1 MKKLNCGVIG
11 CGRIGC
17 GFDDNHSNLI
27 KTHAGSYFKNSQT
40 NLVALCDMDKKKLE
54 KYAKKYKISK
64 TYTSTKEL
72 FKNEKLDCVS
82 ICTLVSTHLKI
93 VEEAANSGVKGIF
106 LEKPISNSMN
116 DAKKIIEICKKN
128 KIKLQIDHQRRF
140 HPLYPKIKKIL
151 EKGEIGKIQIINVFY
166 GAGIANTGSHMFD
179 LLRMLF
185 GEIKNIKSEFTPNKS
200 QNQKDPNLDMKIKFS
215 NSVICKIN
223 SLDYSNYAKF
233 DLDIYGMKGVIK
245 IDLIKNEAKI
255 SKISKI
261 SNVYKIL
268 EKEII
273 IKENI
278 SETPIQ
284 IGLKDLVNSIKLNQ
298 EILSDGNEGLKS
310 LEAIIA
316 SKISLN
322 QKKEI
327 KLPLHNNNLKIN
339 SR

>member
-1 MKKLNCGVIG
+1 
-11 CGRIGC
+11 
-17 GFDDNHSNLI
+17 
-27 KTHAGSYFKNSQT
+27 
-40 NLVALCDMDKKKLE
+40 
-54 KYAKKYKISK
+54 
-64 TYTSTKEL
+64 
-72 FKNEKLDCVS
+72 
-82 ICTLVSTHLKI
+82 
-93 VEEAANSGVKGIF
+93 
-106 LEKPISNSMN
+106 
-116 DAKKIIEICKKN
+116 
-128 KIKLQIDHQRRF
+128 
-140 HPLYPKIKKIL
+140 
-151 EKGEIGKIQIINVFY
+151 
-166 GAGIANTGSHMFD
+166 
-179 LLRMLF
+179 
-185 GEIKNIKSEFTPNKS
+185 
-200 QNQKDPNLDMKIKFS
+200 
-215 NSVICKIN
+215 
-223 SLDYSNYAKF
+223 
-233 DLDIYGMKGVIK
+233 MKGVIK

>member
-1 MKKLNCGVIG
+1 
-11 CGRIGC
+11 
-17 GFDDNHSNLI
+17 
-27 KTHAGSYFKNSQT
+27 
-40 NLVALCDMDKKKLE
+40 
-54 KYAKKYKISK
+54 
-64 TYTSTKEL
+64 
-72 FKNEKLDCVS
+72 
-82 ICTLVSTHLKI
+82 
-93 VEEAANSGVKGIF
+93 
-106 LEKPISNSMN
+106 
-116 DAKKIIEICKKN
+116 
-128 KIKLQIDHQRRF
+128 
-140 HPLYPKIKKIL
+140 
-151 EKGEIGKIQIINVFY
+151 
-166 GAGIANTGSHMFD
+166 
-179 LLRMLF
+179 
-185 GEIKNIKSEFTPNKS
+185 
-200 QNQKDPNLDMKIKFS
+200 MKIKFS